1 MIWDGLNHS
10 RIGPSIPCHKD
21 IPALLTAINLSIFRG
36 ERLVLSHVNFALRPG
51 GILVLRGANGAG
63 KSSLLR
69 ALAGLTPLAAGTLR
83 WGEEDALEDLPTH
96 ARRIAWLGH
105 LDAVK
110 PALTGAEHVPASAL
124 AAVGLASYADLP
136 ARLLSA
142 GQKRRL
148 AIARVVAAKAPLWL
162 LDEPTT
168 GLDAGSVTQFCGLCE
183 AHRDVG
189 GMIIASTHTPLELRD
204 VDVLSL

>member
-1 MIWDGLNHS
+1 M
-10 RIGPSIPCHKD
+10 
-21 IPALLTAINLSIFRG
+21 NL
-36 ERLVLSHVNFALRPG
+36 G
-51 GILVLRGANGAG
+51 GILILRGANGAG
-63 KSSLLR
+63 KSTLLR

-96 ARRIAWLGH
+96 AKRLAWLGH

-110 PALTGAEHVPASAL
+110 PALTAAEHVAVPAL
-124 AAVGLASYADLP
+124 AAVGLAAYADLP

-148 AIARVVAAKAPLWL
+148 SLARVAASARPLWL

-168 GLDAGSVTQFCGLCE
+168 GLDADSVARFCALCE
-183 AHRDVG
+183 THRNAG
-189 GMIIASTHTPLELRD
+189 GMIVASTHTPLDLRD
-204 VDVLSL
+204 VTVLSL

>member
-1 MIWDGLNHS
+1 MI
-10 RIGPSIPCHKD
+10 
-21 IPALLTAINLSIFRG
+21 
-36 ERLVLSHVNFALRPG
+36 
-51 GILVLRGANGAG
+51 LRGANGAG

-83 WGEEDALEDLPTH
+83 WGDEDALEDLPSH
-96 ARRIAWLGH
+96 AKRIAWLGH

-110 PALTGAEHVPASAL
+110 LALTAGEHAPVDAL
-124 AAVGLASYADLP
+124 KAVGLGGYAEIS

-148 AIARVVAAKAPLWL
+148 AIARVVAADKPLWL

-168 GLDAGSVTQFCGLCE
+168 GLDTRAVAQFCALCE
-183 AHRDVG
+183 AHRAQG
-189 GMIIASTHTPLELRD
+189 GMIVASTHMPLD
-204 VDVLSL
+204 VQEPTVLTL

>member
-1 MIWDGLNHS
+1 LI
-10 RIGPSIPCHKD
+10 
-21 IPALLTAINLSIFRG
+21 
-36 ERLVLSHVNFALRPG
+36 
-51 GILVLRGANGAG
+51 LRGANGAG

-83 WGEEDALEDLPTH
+83 WGDEDALEDLPSH
-96 ARRIAWLGH
+96 AKRIAWLGH

-110 PALTGAEHVPASAL
+110 LALTAGEHVPLRAL
-124 AAVGLASYADLP
+124 EAVGLGAYADIS

-148 AIARVVAAKAPLWL
+148 AIARVVAANKPLWL

-168 GLDAGSVTQFCGLCE
+168 GLDTPAVAQFCGLCE
-183 AHRDVG
+183 AHRAQG
-189 GMIIASTHTPLELRD
+189 GMIVASTHLPLD
-204 VDVLSL
+204 VREPAVLNL